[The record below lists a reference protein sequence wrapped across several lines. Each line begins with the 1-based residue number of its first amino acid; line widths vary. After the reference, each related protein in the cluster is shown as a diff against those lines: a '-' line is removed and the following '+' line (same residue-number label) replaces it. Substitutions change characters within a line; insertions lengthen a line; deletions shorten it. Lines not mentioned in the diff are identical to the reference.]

1 MRGPRVLLRLRVLA
15 ALPTVSVMAGA
26 CMVGPDYVRPSVE
39 EPARFKSQ
47 AVSELGPPIPAA
59 WWQLYR
65 EPELD
70 RLIAT
75 ATESNQTLRQAVA
88 RVDEARAL
96 ARVAGSFLYPT
107 ISSNPRFSHT
117 RYSANRDSTVTGRQ
131 VPQGVTV
138 NDWLIPI
145 NLTYEIDV
153 WGRVRRSFESAR
165 AQAKAS
171 EDDVGVVRLIVETD
185 VTRFYYTLRSLDAQA
200 QILEQTVVAYR
211 EQVRFVSVQLRTGLV
226 SPIVVAQAQAQLQT
240 TLAQQRDILRAR
252 AVLEH
257 ALAILCGRPAP
268 SFAVAVNP
276 LGEVSPPAVPP
287 GLPAQLLA
295 RRPDV
300 AEAEQ
305 NLVAAN
311 AQIGVATAEFYPR
324 FTLTSSAG
332 FQSADISTVFTWQSR
347 VASILPSVSIP
358 IFEGGR
364 LRANLDATEARYR
377 QAVAA
382 YTNQI
387 LIAYGDVEDA
397 LTDLHALT
405 DIVGSLREAVSA
417 SQDYLRF
424 AQAQFKYGLVDYL
437 IVIDAERTL
446 LANQLSLA
454 QAVNLQMGASIQL
467 IKALGG
473 GWNPTENGPPQ

>member
-1 MRGPRVLLRLRVLA
+1 
-15 ALPTVSVMAGA
+15 
-26 CMVGPDYVRPSVE
+26 MVGPDYVRPSVE

-47 AVSELGPPIPAA
+47 AVSELGPPIPAE

-165 AQAKAS
+165 AQAEAS

-276 LGEVSPPAVPP
+276 LGEVSPPVVPP